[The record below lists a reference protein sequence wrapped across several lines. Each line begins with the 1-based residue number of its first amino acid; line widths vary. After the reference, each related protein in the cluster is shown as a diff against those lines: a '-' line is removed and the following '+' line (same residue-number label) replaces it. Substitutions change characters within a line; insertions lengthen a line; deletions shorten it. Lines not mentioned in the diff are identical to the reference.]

1 MKDFWVS
8 ISAFENAYGK
18 DGKSGGCVRRWWFD
32 KICKL
37 PQPARSATIFGDVF
51 HAVCARFYLAD
62 DRGLDTTGK
71 PVDLYPPGWK
81 SVKSKF
87 AKKEEVIGEITDMEE
102 TLIRTLI
109 DKSIADGFMIREPG
123 RLVECK
129 RTRTLYIDPI
139 TGQRITWIGYIDLET
154 NSSVEDHKTSKATK
168 WLVSVKKF
176 KTNVQMM
183 MYGYDKYERGH
194 SGDLWLRH
202 NNYIKDYG
210 DPQVIQRSADV
221 TKEYV
226 YDYFNSILLP
236 RFKDMQKFSQRYPAT
251 EVESWRDLPPPNNS
265 ERECNHHY
273 GHQCPYIGICT
284 GQCSV
289 ALYQAKY
296 EEINNRKE
304 VSNMG
309 LIDQIR
315 AKNAAAM
322 AAKGT
327 PATPP
332 ATTAP
337 LTNTGQGTQL
347 AHEEPAPAP
356 SDNRPK
362 APWHHPGCVACAENA
377 YGGFNSKGAACEI
390 CDAQSEQHGKLK
402 SIDYTWDYDAENN
415 LVFTQNPGATPTFP
429 EKAEKAPEKTA
440 PPAEP
445 KKVKTRKPR
454 TKKQKAPAVVET
466 PVVEAPVVETKQA
479 ELGPA
484 PTPDGFK
491 LLIGCTIF
499 KCVGTQAVAAD
510 DILAEALKTI
520 EQAAGKPATQIEHFE
535 LLKGLDALIPD
546 VANNLAQS
554 GVWVTTFQPTKGTA
568 LARLIDGLRQ
578 YADMVIVNI
587 GM

>member
-37 PQPARSATIFGDVF
+37 SQPARSATIFGDVF

-62 DRGLDTTGK
+62 DRGLDATGK

-87 AKKEEVIGEITDMEE
+87 AKVEEVIGEITDMEE

-109 DKSIADGFMIREPG
+109 DKSISDGFMIREPG

-129 RTRTLYIDPI
+129 RIRTLYTDPI
-139 TGQRITWIGYIDLET
+139 TGQKIVWIGYIDLET
-154 NSSVEDHKTSKATK
+154 SSSVEDHKTAKNTRY
-168 WLVSVKKF
+168 LVSAKKL

-210 DPQVIQRSADV
+210 DPQVIQRSAEA

-226 YDYFNSILLP
+226 YDYYNTILLP
-236 RFKDMQKFSQRYPAT
+236 RFKDMQKFSQKYPAT
-251 EVESWRDLPPPNNS
+251 EVERWRDLPPPNNS

-284 GQCSV
+284 GQCNV

-296 EEINNRKE
+296 DSLRKE

-309 LIDQIR
+309 LIDTIK
-315 AKNAAAM
+315 AKNKAAM
-322 AAKGT
+322 EAAGT
-327 PATPP
+327 TPP
-332 ATTAP
+332 ATTPTKTPDPATLP
-337 LTNTGQGTQL
+337 VPEARPAASQ
-347 AHEEPAPAP
+347 PAPQPAQAP
-356 SDNRPK
+356 VDDRSK
-362 APWHHPGCVACAENA
+362 APWHFPGCVACADNV
-377 YGGFNSKGAACEI
+377 YGGFNSKGSACEI

-402 SIDYTWDYDAENN
+402 SIDYTWDYDADNN
-415 LVFTQNPGATPTFP
+415 LVFTQIKGATPTFP
-429 EKAEKAPEKTA
+429 EKAEQA
-440 PPAEP
+440 PAEEKP

-454 TKKQKAPAVVET
+454 TKKQKAPPVEEAPVVET
-466 PVVEAPVVETKQA
+466 PVVEEPAVAQA
-479 ELGPA
+479 A
-484 PTPDGFK
+484 PTPGGFK
-491 LLIGCTIF
+491 LLIGCTFF
-499 KCVGTQAVAAD
+499 KNKDGKGLSSDSLLAD
-510 DILAEALKTI
+510 VLREIEKTV
-520 EQAAGKPATQIEHFE
+520 GKPSSEIEHFA
-535 LLKGLDALIPD
+535 LLQGIDASIPD
-546 VANNLAQS
+546 IAQALAAS
-554 GVWVTTFQPTKGTA
+554 GAWVVSFQPTKGTA
-568 LARLIDGLRQ
+568 LARLVDGLRQ
-578 YADMVIVNI
+578 YADMVIINI